1 MNKQDKLKALL
12 KDFSKAE
19 LIEFLIDDTEGEE
32 KVSEPEPEQVEEDDA
47 EERTH
52 EINKKRR
59 RGKGGR
65 KRRGKGKRSAK
76 GRKKGN
82 SKGSNCRTAPI
93 DIDSPREN
101 KFLDFMRSTNLSPKE
116 REELENAASS
126 DKKDAIPAR
135 TTNPRQS
142 SVIEVECRVC
152 GDVYDVSPSVVHDS
166 SRWKCNGCST
176 SAG

>member
-65 KRRGKGKRSAK
+65 KRSGKGKKSAT

-82 SKGSNCRTAPI
+82 SLRMRQAPI
-93 DIDSPREN
+93 RKMLFQQGLPILDSQ
-101 KFLDFMRSTNLSPKE
+101 
-116 REELENAASS
+116 A
-126 DKKDAIPAR
+126 
-135 TTNPRQS
+135 
-142 SVIEVECRVC
+142 
-152 GDVYDVSPSVVHDS
+152 
-166 SRWKCNGCST
+166 
-176 SAG
+176 